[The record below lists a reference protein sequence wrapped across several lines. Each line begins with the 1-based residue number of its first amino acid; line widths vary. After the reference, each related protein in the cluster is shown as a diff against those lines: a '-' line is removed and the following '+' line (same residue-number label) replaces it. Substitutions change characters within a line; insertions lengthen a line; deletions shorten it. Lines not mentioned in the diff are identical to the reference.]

1 MSVTDAPDAGFFETE
16 EHRLIT
22 ETAREIAGDYDDEYW
37 RAVTNGEQEPDDFW
51 QDCADAGFL
60 GTTVPTEYGGE
71 GMGIT
76 ELITIVEELV
86 AHGCMGAEMLFV
98 VNVVFGAVTLTN
110 HGSERQ
116 KEELLEPLVE
126 GDLRFCMAL
135 TEPNAGHNAPNL
147 ETFAER
153 QDDGSYRIN
162 GSKQWISGVDR
173 ADKMLLVA
181 RTTPKNEVEKRTNGI
196 TLFLVD
202 PQDPAIERRAL
213 NVGIPTPEQQFE
225 LLIEEYE
232 ASEADVIGTPEM
244 GLYQLFDTVNPE
256 RLVGSAG
263 ALGVGRNALE
273 RAIDYAKDREVFDQP
288 IGAHQAIQHPIAES
302 YSQLQAAKLLVQKTA
317 WMMDNDAN
325 PKQTAEISNMAKLR
339 ATEAGHEAADVAV
352 QVHGGNGFS
361 TDYQVIELWKGSR
374 LGRVAPGS
382 SEMMLNHIA
391 EHSLDL
397 PRSY

>member
-225 LLIEEYE
+225 LSIEEYE

-339 ATEAGHEAADVAV
+339 ATEAGHKAADVAV

-361 TDYQVIELWKGSR
+361 KDYQVIELWKGSR

>member
-1 MSVTDAPDAGFFETE
+1 
-16 EHRLIT
+16 
-22 ETAREIAGDYDDEYW
+22 
-37 RAVTNGEQEPDDFW
+37 
-51 QDCADAGFL
+51 
-60 GTTVPTEYGGE
+60 
-71 GMGIT
+71 
-76 ELITIVEELV
+76 
-86 AHGCMGAEMLFV
+86 
-98 VNVVFGAVTLTN
+98 
-110 HGSERQ
+110 
-116 KEELLEPLVE
+116 
-126 GDLRFCMAL
+126 
-135 TEPNAGHNAPNL
+135 
-147 ETFAER
+147 
-153 QDDGSYRIN
+153 
-162 GSKQWISGVDR
+162 
-173 ADKMLLVA
+173 
-181 RTTPKNEVEKRTNGI
+181 
-196 TLFLVD
+196 VD

-225 LLIEEYE
+225 LSIEEYG

-361 TDYQVIELWKGSR
+361 KDYQVIELWKGSR